1 MDRFIQFSKEMIT
14 LLNDY
19 NHELSSLVK
28 QMSKVPSARITWGYE
43 REFAFDKP
51 KSNEFK
57 GRATLPVLS
66 WMNMLHFHRD
76 WAYVYEMSSPVM
88 VYQWPPRLEDL
99 ATMAVIEAI
108 AAGNGF
114 LVSEYSYDFC
124 CEGDERT
131 CGAHIHFKSTPLT
144 AAKIHNWL
152 VFLTPL
158 IAPALVLGR
167 KVRIESD
174 EPPVIFS
181 QSEYEYRFRFMLWH
195 YAAAPRYISRYE
207 INDAESMPGAQFRGY
222 DVDRDNN
229 AFYIIEINKY
239 RKAVWTIEYRINE
252 QHPLVTYFILD
263 VASQLADK
271 RVPVVNVA
279 KYYDRNN
286 IPVDYAFRVPAT
298 ILIPWIKDNWLREL
312 IGDTVTIDK
321 FAEKLLTLLKNPNP
335 VTEKVLEKF
344 SRGKRP
350 LYTDY
355 LRWTRETIEEHY
367 SGKPLAKMAIDLID
381 KTLEGVVREV
391 A

>member
-1 MDRFIQFSKEMIT
+1 MDRFIQFSKEMIN
-14 LLNDY
+14 LLNNY
-19 NHELSSLVK
+19 ANELSSLAKKV
-28 QMSKVPSARITWGYE
+28 SRVPSARVTWGYE
-43 REFAFDKP
+43 KEFAFDKP

-57 GRATLPVLS
+57 ARATLPVLS
-66 WMNMLHFHRD
+66 WLHILHFHKD

-88 VYQWPPRLEDL
+88 TYQWPPRLEDL
-99 ATMAVIEAI
+99 ATIALIEAI

-114 LVSEYSYDFC
+114 LVSEYNYDFC

-167 KVRIESD
+167 RVRIESG
-174 EPPVIFS
+174 EQPVIYS
-181 QSEYEYRFRFMLWH
+181 QSEHEYRFRFMLWH
-195 YAAAPRYISRYE
+195 YAAPPRYISRYE
-207 INDAESMPGAQFRGY
+207 IRDAENAPGAQFRGY

-252 QHPLVTYFILD
+252 QHPLVAYFLLD
-263 VASQLADK
+263 VAGQLASK
-271 RVPVVNVA
+271 RVPVVHVSR
-279 KYYDRNN
+279 YYDRNN
-286 IPVDYAFRVPAT
+286 IPVDYEFRVAAT
-298 ILIPWIKDNWLREL
+298 IVVPWIKDNWLREL
-312 IGDTVTIDK
+312 IGDTIRIDE
-321 FAEKLLTLLKNPNP
+321 FAGKLLTLLKNPNP
-335 VTEKVLEKF
+335 VTERILDKL

-350 LYTDY
+350 LYTDH
-355 LRWTRETIEEHY
+355 LRWTRELIEENY
-367 SGKPLAKMAIDLID
+367 GNKELAKMAIDFID